1 MFHVEQKNMFE
12 KFDVIVVG
20 AGHAGCEAAH
30 AAAKLGSKTLL
41 ITQNLNTIAQ
51 MSCNPAMGGIAKGQL
66 LCEIDALGGMSAIV
80 TDNTMIQFR
89 MLNRSKGP
97 AMWSPR
103 AQTDKAMF
111 TLKWKQVLENTSN
124 LSLWQDDVEALLI
137 EDNIIKGVKT
147 QLGISIF
154 STSVVLTN
162 GTFLK
167 GKIHIGKT
175 NYPGG
180 RIGELASQNLSD
192 FLKEKGI
199 LVKRLK
205 TGTPVRVDGR
215 TIDFSQLEEQKG
227 DSPPGKFSFTNTPP
241 LDNQMSC
248 WIAYTSDDVHDVLR
262 LGFDDSPM
270 FAGRIQGVGP
280 RYCPSIEDKIERFS
294 DRNRHQLFVEPEGR
308 MTNEFYINGF
318 SSSLPIDIQYDA
330 LRKIKGFENA
340 KIVKPGY
347 AIEYDYFDPTQLKHT
362 METKAI
368 PNLFFAGQIN
378 GTTGYEEAAAQG
390 LIAGINAHQ
399 KQIEG
404 EPFVLNRAEAY
415 IAVLID
421 DIVTKGVDEP
431 YRMFTSRAEHRILLR
446 QNTADQRLTP
456 LGYKIGLIDEIRYSN
471 VIIKY
476 KKVED
481 LIAFSESTSVLPHE
495 INAFLKIHNTSEIT
509 QKSRIINLI
518 MRPQISMSDLF
529 ATSTTCSE
537 YLRANSITEAELT
550 EAEIRIKYDS
560 YIEKEMETA
569 RKILKFDEITIPDNI
584 DFFSF
589 SALSWESREK
599 LTKIRPQTLGQAS
612 RISGVTPSDI
622 SVLLVHFGR

>member
-1 MFHVEQKNMFE
+1 
-12 KFDVIVVG
+12 
-20 AGHAGCEAAH
+20 GCEAAY

-80 TDNTMIQFR
+80 TDHTMIQFR

-103 AQTDKAMF
+103 AQSDKAMF
-111 TLKWKQVLENTSN
+111 TLKWKQVLETTDN
-124 LSLWQDDVEALLI
+124 LSLWQDDVESLI
-137 EDNIIKGVKT
+137 FEKDIIKGVKT

-154 STSVVLTN
+154 SKTIILTN

-167 GKIHIGKT
+167 GKIHIGKV
-175 NYPGG
+175 NYSGG
-180 RIGELASQNLSD
+180 RIGEMASQNLSD
-192 FLKEKGI
+192 YLKERGI
-199 LVKRLK
+199 EVKRLK

-215 TIDFSQLEEQKG
+215 SIDFSKLEEQKG
-227 DSPPGKFSFTNTPP
+227 DNPPGKFSFTNTPP
-241 LDNQMSC
+241 LENQISC
-248 WIAYTSDDVHDVLR
+248 WMTYTSEEVHDILR
-262 LGFDDSPM
+262 TGFDDSPM

-280 RYCPSIEDKIERFS
+280 RYCPSIEDKIDRFS
-294 DRNRHQLFVEPEGR
+294 ERNKHLLFIEPEGR

-318 SSSLPIDIQYDA
+318 SSSLPIEIQYDA

-340 KIVKPGY
+340 RIVKPGY

-368 PNLFFAGQIN
+368 ANLFFAGQIN

-390 LIAGINAHQ
+390 LMAGINAHQ
-399 KQIEG
+399 NIVEG
-404 EPFVLNRAEAY
+404 EPFILNRTEAY

-446 QNTADQRLTP
+446 QNNADERLTP
-456 LGYKIGLIDEIRYSN
+456 KGYKLGLIDEQRYKS
-471 VIIKY
+471 VLEKY
-476 KKVED
+476 QKVEKIVSFCETTGISSAD
-481 LIAFSESTSVLPHE
+481 
-495 INAFLKIHNTSEIT
+495 INSYLQELETSELSQKVKLKVLIT
-509 QKSRIINLI
+509 
-518 MRPQISMSDLF
+518 RPQINIIDLF
-529 ATSTTCSE
+529 SHLPICTQFINDHAI
-537 YLRANSITEAELT
+537 LEAELL
-550 EAEIRIKYDS
+550 EAEIRIKYHS
-560 YIEKEMETA
+560 YIIKEMETA
-569 RKILKFDEITIPDNI
+569 NKILKFENIKIPEDI
-584 DFFSF
+584 DYFKFT
-589 SALSWESREK
+589 ALSTEARQK
-599 LTKIRPQTLGQAS
+599 LSKIRPHTLGQAT
-612 RISGVTPSDI
+612 RISGITPSDI

>member
-1 MFHVEQKNMFE
+1 MFE

-20 AGHAGCEAAH
+20 AGHAGCEAAY

-80 TDNTMIQFR
+80 ADHTMIQFR

-103 AQTDKAMF
+103 AQSDKAMF
-111 TLKWKQVLENTSN
+111 TLKWKQVLETTDN
-124 LSLWQDDVEALLI
+124 LSLWQDEVESLI
-137 EDNIIKGVKT
+137 FEKDTLKGVKT

-154 STSVVLTN
+154 SKTVILTN

-167 GKIHIGKT
+167 GKIHIGKI
-175 NYPGG
+175 NYSGG

-192 FLKEKGI
+192 FLKERGI
-199 LVKRLK
+199 EVKRLK

-215 TIDFSQLEEQKG
+215 SIDFSKLEEQKG
-227 DSPPGKFSFTNTPP
+227 DEPPGKFSFTDTPP
-241 LDNQMSC
+241 LKNQISC
-248 WIAYTSDDVHDVLR
+248 WMTYTSQEVHDILR
-262 LGFDDSPM
+262 TGFDDSPM

-280 RYCPSIEDKIERFS
+280 RYCPSIEDKIDRFS
-294 DRNRHQLFVEPEGR
+294 ERNKHLLFIEPEGR

-318 SSSLPIDIQYDA
+318 SSSLPIEIQYEA

-340 KIVKPGY
+340 RIVKPGY

-399 KQIEG
+399 NIIEG
-404 EPFVLNRAEAY
+404 EPFILNRTEAY

-446 QNTADQRLTP
+446 QNNADERLTP
-456 LGYKIGLIDEIRYSN
+456 KGYKLGLIEEQRYN
-471 VIIKY
+471 GVLDKY
-476 KKVED
+476 QKVEK
-481 LIAFSESTSVLPHE
+481 IVFFCESTSISPME
-495 INAFLKIHNTSEIT
+495 INSYLHELETSELS
-509 QKSRIINLI
+509 QK
-518 MRPQISMSDLF
+518 
-529 ATSTTCSE
+529 
-537 YLRANSITEAELT
+537 
-550 EAEIRIKYDS
+550 
-560 YIEKEMETA
+560 
-569 RKILKFDEITIPDNI
+569 
-584 DFFSF
+584 
-589 SALSWESREK
+589 
-599 LTKIRPQTLGQAS
+599 
-612 RISGVTPSDI
+612 
-622 SVLLVHFGR
+622 

>member
-1 MFHVEQKNMFE
+1 MFE

-20 AGHAGCEAAH
+20 AGHAGCEAAYV
-30 AAAKLGSKTLL
+30 AAKLGSKTLL

-80 TDNTMIQFR
+80 TDHTMIQFR

-103 AQTDKAMF
+103 AQSDKAMF
-111 TLKWKQVLENTSN
+111 TLKWKQVLETTDN
-124 LSLWQDDVEALLI
+124 LSLWQDDVESLI
-137 EDNIIKGVKT
+137 FEEDIIKGVKT

-154 STSVVLTN
+154 SQTVILTN

-167 GKIHIGKT
+167 GKIHIGKI
-175 NYPGG
+175 NYSGG
-180 RIGELASQNLSD
+180 RIGEMASQNLSD
-192 FLKEKGI
+192 FLKERGI
-199 LVKRLK
+199 EVKRLK

-215 TIDFSQLEEQKG
+215 SIDFSKLEEQKG
-227 DSPPGKFSFTNTPP
+227 DEPPGKFSFTDTPP
-241 LDNQMSC
+241 LENQISC
-248 WIAYTSDDVHDVLR
+248 WMTYTSQEVHDILR
-262 LGFDDSPM
+262 KGFDDSPM

-280 RYCPSIEDKIERFS
+280 RYCPSIEDKIDRFS
-294 DRNRHQLFVEPEGR
+294 ERNKHLLFIEPEGR

-318 SSSLPIDIQYDA
+318 SSSLPIEIQYEA

-340 KIVKPGY
+340 RIVKPGY

-368 PNLFFAGQIN
+368 QNLFFAGQIN

-399 KQIEG
+399 NIIEG
-404 EPFVLNRAEAY
+404 EPFILNRTDAY

-446 QNTADQRLTP
+446 QNNADERLTP
-456 LGYKIGLIDEIRYSN
+456 KGYKLGLIEEQRYKS
-471 VIIKY
+471 VLDKY
-476 KKVED
+476 QKVEKTVS
-481 LIAFSESTSVLPHE
+481 FCESTSVSPKE
-495 INAFLKIHNTSEIT
+495 INSYLQELETSELSQKTKLKVLIT
-509 QKSRIINLI
+509 
-518 MRPQISMSDLF
+518 RPQISMVDLF
-529 ATSTTCSE
+529 SHLPVCTQFVLDHSFS
-537 YLRANSITEAELT
+537 EAELI
-550 EAEIRIKYDS
+550 EAEIRIKYNS

-569 RKILKFDEITIPDNI
+569 NKILKFEDIKIPKNI
-584 DFFSF
+584 DYFKF

-599 LTKIRPQTLGQAS
+599 LSKIRPHTLGQAT

>member
-1 MFHVEQKNMFE
+1 MFE

-20 AGHAGCEAAH
+20 AGHAGCEAAY

-80 TDNTMIQFR
+80 TDHTMIQFR

-103 AQTDKAMF
+103 AQSDKAMF
-111 TLKWKQVLENTSN
+111 TLKWKQVLETTDN
-124 LSLWQDDVEALLI
+124 LSLWQDDVESLI
-137 EDNIIKGVKT
+137 FEKDIIKGVKT

-154 STSVVLTN
+154 SKTIILTN

-167 GKIHIGKT
+167 GKIHIGKV
-175 NYPGG
+175 NYSGG
-180 RIGELASQNLSD
+180 RIGEMASQNLSD
-192 FLKEKGI
+192 YLKERGI
-199 LVKRLK
+199 EVKRLK

-215 TIDFSQLEEQKG
+215 SIDFSKLEEQKG
-227 DSPPGKFSFTNTPP
+227 DNPPGKFSFTNTPP
-241 LDNQMSC
+241 LENQISC
-248 WIAYTSDDVHDVLR
+248 WMTYTSEEVHDILR
-262 LGFDDSPM
+262 TGFDDSPM

-280 RYCPSIEDKIERFS
+280 RYCPSIEDKIDRFS
-294 DRNRHQLFVEPEGR
+294 ERNKHLLFIEPEGR

-318 SSSLPIDIQYDA
+318 SSSLPIEIQYDA

-340 KIVKPGY
+340 RIVKPGY

-368 PNLFFAGQIN
+368 ANLFFAGQIN

-390 LIAGINAHQ
+390 LMAGINAHQ
-399 KQIEG
+399 NIVEG
-404 EPFVLNRAEAY
+404 EPFILNRTEAY

-446 QNTADQRLTP
+446 QNNADERLTP
-456 LGYKIGLIDEIRYSN
+456 KGYKLGLIDEQRYKS
-471 VIIKY
+471 VLEKY
-476 KKVED
+476 QKVEKIVSFCETTGISPAD
-481 LIAFSESTSVLPHE
+481 
-495 INAFLKIHNTSEIT
+495 INSYLQELETSELSQKVKLKVLIT
-509 QKSRIINLI
+509 
-518 MRPQISMSDLF
+518 RPQINIIDLF
-529 ATSTTCSE
+529 SHLPICTQFINDHAI
-537 YLRANSITEAELT
+537 LEAELL
-550 EAEIRIKYDS
+550 EAEIRIKYHS
-560 YIEKEMETA
+560 YIIKEMETA
-569 RKILKFDEITIPDNI
+569 NKILKFENIKIPEDI
-584 DFFSF
+584 DYFKFT
-589 SALSWESREK
+589 ALSTEARQK
-599 LTKIRPQTLGQAS
+599 LSKIRPHTLGQAT
-612 RISGVTPSDI
+612 RISGISPSDI

>member
-1 MFHVEQKNMFE
+1 MFE

-20 AGHAGCEAAH
+20 AGHAGCEAAY

-80 TDNTMIQFR
+80 TDHTMIQFR

-103 AQTDKAMF
+103 AQSDKAMF
-111 TLKWKQVLENTSN
+111 TLKWKQVLETTDN
-124 LSLWQDDVEALLI
+124 LSLWQDDVESLI
-137 EDNIIKGVKT
+137 FEEEMIKGVKT

-154 STSVVLTN
+154 SKTIILTN

-167 GKIHIGKT
+167 GKIHIGKV
-175 NYPGG
+175 NYSGG
-180 RIGELASQNLSD
+180 RIGEMASQNLSD
-192 FLKEKGI
+192 YLKERGI
-199 LVKRLK
+199 EVKRLK

-215 TIDFSQLEEQKG
+215 SIDFSKLEEQKG
-227 DSPPGKFSFTNTPP
+227 DNPPGKFSFTDTPP
-241 LDNQMSC
+241 LENQMSC
-248 WIAYTSDDVHDVLR
+248 WMAYTSDDVHDVLR
-262 LGFDDSPM
+262 TGFDDSPM
-270 FAGRIQGVGP
+270 FAGRIQGIGP
-280 RYCPSIEDKIERFS
+280 RYCPSIEDKIDRFS
-294 DRNRHQLFVEPEGR
+294 DRNKHLLFIEPEGR

-318 SSSLPIDIQYDA
+318 SSSLPIEIQYEA

-340 KIVKPGY
+340 RIVKPGY

-399 KQIEG
+399 INVG
-404 EPFVLNRAEAY
+404 GDPFILNRTEAY

-446 QNTADQRLTP
+446 QNNADQRLTP
-456 LGYKIGLIDEIRYSN
+456 LGYKLGLIDELRYREVIEKYIR
-471 VIIKY
+471 VEKIISFC
-476 KKVED
+476 ETNG
-481 LIAFSESTSVLPHE
+481 ISPTE
-495 INAFLKIHNTSEIT
+495 INSYLLEKETRELSQKIKLKALIT
-509 QKSRIINLI
+509 
-518 MRPQISMSDLF
+518 RPQIDIITLF
-529 ATSTTCSE
+529 SHLPVCTQFV
-537 YLRANSITEAELT
+537 LDNSISESELL
-550 EAEIRIKYDS
+550 EAEIRIKYNS

-569 RKILKFDEITIPDNI
+569 NKILKFEDIKIPNDI
-584 DFFSF
+584 DYFKF
-589 SALSWESREK
+589 SALSTEARQKLSR
-599 LTKIRPQTLGQAS
+599 IRPNTLGQAT
-612 RISGVTPSDI
+612 RISGVSPSDI